1 MWSYLFYL
9 YFLLKSEVELNIF
22 SLCSDHER
30 KSPYHVSHQLSL
42 TLGMECSG
50 LLWTLEQVKG
60 YRSTFDKLLV
70 LFALHFKY
78 VMNIVCIPFTNHKL
92 QNLHQQQKS
101 GKMEA
106 DELFAFRILCFIPAI
121 MLLQAS
127 QSVFGKFLKL
137 VSHCCKY

>member
-1 MWSYLFYL
+1 MDMKAS
-9 YFLLKSEVELNIF
+9 S
-22 SLCSDHER
+22 SS
-30 KSPYHVSHQLSL
+30 
-42 TLGMECSG
+42 
-50 LLWTLEQVKG
+50 TLEQVKG

-121 MLLQAS
+121 IYLTAGLTVSFWKVFKTRFSLQVLITEIA
-127 QSVFGKFLKL
+127 F
-137 VSHCCKY
+137 